1 MKESASN
8 LVTVV
13 RKTGLIP
20 VFSHLEVDLLLKSVE
35 LSYRAGVKIFEFTH
49 LRDNRG
55 LRLFQHLAE
64 QMEHYTDLILGVGT
78 VLDSTMTERYI
89 QAGAQFIASPFMRPD
104 MAEMCQKY
112 NCRWMPGC
120 SAVAEILHAKSL
132 GADIISILPGNILGP
147 EFLAPI
153 AREHPEIHF
162 IPSGGIEPTYE
173 SLRKWFEAKALCIK
187 LSTSLFSKDAIALR
201 DWNKIEGNFFAAIK
215 TIRQAKAS
223 LNSVNS
229 DLLAE

>member
-1 MKESASN
+1 MKPPASD

-35 LSYRAGVKIFEFTH
+35 LSYRSGVKIFEFTH

-55 LRLFQHLAE
+55 LRLFQHLVE
-64 QMEHYTDLILGVGT
+64 QMEHHTDLILGVGT
-78 VLDSTMTERYI
+78 VLDATMTERYI
-89 QAGAQFIASPFMRPD
+89 MAGAQFIASPFMRPD

-112 NCRWMPGC
+112 SRRWMPGC
-120 SAVAEILHAKSL
+120 SAVPEILQAKAL
-132 GADIISILPGNILGP
+132 GADIIAILPGNILGP
-147 EFLAPI
+147 EFMAPI
-153 AREHPEIHF
+153 AREHPDVHF
-162 IPSGGIEPTYE
+162 IPSGGIDPTYD

-187 LSTSLFSKDAIALR
+187 LNTSLFPKDAIALR
-201 DWNKIEGNFFAAIK
+201 DWTKIEGNFFTVMK
-215 TIRQAKAS
+215 TIRHVKSS
-223 LNSVNS
+223 LSSVNS